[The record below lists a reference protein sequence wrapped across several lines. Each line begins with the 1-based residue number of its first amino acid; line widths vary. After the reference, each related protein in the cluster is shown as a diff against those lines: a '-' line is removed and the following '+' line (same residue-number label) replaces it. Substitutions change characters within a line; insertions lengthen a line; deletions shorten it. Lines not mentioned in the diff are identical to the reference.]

1 VELGHQL
8 AEQLILLEQQA
19 AQVAALL
26 DDASPELVEQVLAA
40 FAPPPALKITS
51 AKQRETWGKTWIAW
65 LMDAGDRWERRP
77 SGAAAGELEE
87 LILRWCLT

>member
-1 VELGHQL
+1 MGLRHQL

-26 DDASPELVEQVLAA
+26 DDAPPEVLAEVIGA

-65 LMDAGDRWERRP
+65 LMDAGDRWEQRP
-77 SGAAAGELEE
+77 AGVAAGELEE

>member
-1 VELGHQL
+1 VELTYQL

-26 DDASPELVEQVLAA
+26 DDAPPEVLAEVIGA

-51 AKQRETWGKTWIAW
+51 AKQRETWGRTWLAWIA
-65 LMDAGDRWERRP
+65 DSGERWEARP
-77 SGAAAGELEE
+77 TGVAAGELEE